1 MKRRHIILSV
11 CVAGVLVV
19 TWANLVI
26 GPVRYEYVL
35 ANDFVGDITVLY
47 HPKGPDKIQRTYFGK
62 TTFRLDVPASGIVVT
77 PDFSRLFYMAN
88 DEIWRYE
95 DGRIIKSWPNILS
108 HGFLFAGSTGGYRGS
123 GVDKSNPLFR
133 WAEWD
138 SRSSYWKLTSTS
150 YAVRKQEETEQDAAS
165 DR

>member
-1 MKRRHIILSV
+1 MKPRYIILSV
-11 CVAGVLVV
+11 CAACILAA

-35 ANDFVGDITVLY
+35 TNDFVGDITVIY
-47 HPKGPDKIQRTYFGK
+47 HPKGPDKIRRTYFGK

-77 PDFSRLFYMAN
+77 PHFSRLFYMAH

-95 DGRIIKSWPNILS
+95 DGRIIKKWPNILS
-108 HGFLFAGSTGGYRGS
+108 KGFAFAGSTGGYRGS
-123 GVDKSNPLFR
+123 GVDKSDPLFH

-150 YAVRKQEETEQDAAS
+150 YAVRKQEEAES
-165 DR
+165 GPRE